1 MSSFDAAEYVRR
13 RRVVIE
19 AALNDAL
26 PRADVEPRVVHEA
39 MRYATLDGG
48 KRLRPILTLAVAEF
62 GSSTVEQLIDAAC
75 AVELAHTA
83 SLILDDL
90 PCMDDALSRRGRP
103 CTHVKFGKATA
114 ILASMGLLMKAFE
127 LLADN
132 ARKTR
137 PEAAADIVT
146 ILTGTIGTSGLV
158 YGQHMDLTLTG
169 ERPTLEELEYEHQL
183 KAGALFLAAVSIP
196 ARLLAMDSEATAHLD
211 AFARKIGLA
220 FQAIDDLLDARAA
233 HEDAGKTTFVTH
245 LGSEGARKRVHSLIT
260 DAVRCLEPYGDRS
273 SALRGMAEYVRSII
287 QQ

>member
-1 MSSFDAAEYVRR
+1 MSSFDVAEYVRR
-13 RRVVIE
+13 QRTIIE
-19 AALNDAL
+19 TALDGLL
-26 PRADVEPRVVHEA
+26 PPAEVEPRTVHET

-62 GSSTVEQLIDAAC
+62 GGSAANQVIDAAC

-90 PCMDDALSRRGRP
+90 PCMDDAQLRRGRP
-103 CTHVKFGKATA
+103 CTHIKYGKATA

-127 LLADN
+127 LLANN

-137 PEAAADIVT
+137 PDAAADIVT
-146 ILTGTIGTSGLV
+146 ILTETIGTTGLV
-158 YGQHMDLTLTG
+158 YGQHMDLALTG

-183 KAGALFLAAVSIP
+183 KAGALFLAAVAIP
-196 ARLLAMDSEATAHLD
+196 ARLLALDTETTAHLD
-211 AFARKIGLA
+211 GFARKIGLA

-233 HEDAGKTTFVTH
+233 QEDAGKTTFVTH
-245 LGSEGARKRVHSLIT
+245 LGSEGARRRIHSLIT

-273 SALRGMAEYVRSII
+273 SALRGMAEYVRTII